1 MSFKPDNVDHES
13 YIEML
18 LEQIIKQLKLLNER
32 IEEANETGITE
43 EDVY

>member
-1 MSFKPDNVDHES
+1 MSFKPDDIEHES